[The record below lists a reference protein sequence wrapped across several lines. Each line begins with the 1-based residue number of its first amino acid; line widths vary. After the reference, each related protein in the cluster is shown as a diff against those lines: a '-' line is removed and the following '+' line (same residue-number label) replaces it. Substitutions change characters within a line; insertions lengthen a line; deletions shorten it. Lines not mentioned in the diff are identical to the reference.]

1 MVCKALLECVKDNIK
16 RFRLIPPGGHVIAGL
31 SGGADSVFL
40 IHALNSLSSTLSFK
54 ITAVH
59 VNHMLRG
66 RESDADQDFCEAL
79 CAGLGIP
86 LRVFSEDIGAQAEA
100 QGISQEEAGREAR
113 YRLFSKVLEEVGGDV
128 IAVAHNLEDR
138 AETVMM
144 NILRG
149 CGLEGLSGM
158 DYKNGVIVRPILN
171 ISREDIEAYL
181 EEKGQGYRIDSS
193 NYTNAYF
200 RNRIRNQLF
209 PFIRE
214 NLGTDPVE
222 SLLRLSRLAGEDQDY
237 LEETAR
243 QAFGQHVTMPRP
255 QELFMDRGCLNEMNK
270 AVSSRIIRL
279 SWEKL
284 KGDKRNLESIHVDQI
299 LKLSRTGGPHGAISL
314 PGRFTAWVDYKKLH
328 IGVKCEGEAPKDY
341 ACPLQIPGITEVPE
355 AGGRMIAE
363 LLDEKDIKAEDI
375 REIKENSSLQ
385 LFDYLKLDCGINIRN
400 RRAGDRFFPWG
411 SPGEKKLKEYL
422 IDAKVPLEK
431 RDAMPLLARDH
442 EILWVIGMRTSQAIQ
457 PDSRTRQYVK
467 LTWVPYN

>member
-1 MVCKALLECVKDNIK
+1 MVCKSLLERVKDNID
-16 RFRLIPPGGHVIAGL
+16 RYGLIPSGGHVIAGL

-40 IHALNSLSSTLSFK
+40 LHALHSLNSILSFK

-66 RESDADQDFCEAL
+66 RESDEDQGFCEAL
-79 CAGLGIP
+79 CAELGVP
-86 LRVFSEDIGAQAEA
+86 LRVFSEDIAARAEA
-100 QGISQEEAGREAR
+100 LRISQEEAGREAR
-113 YRLFSKVLEEVGGDV
+113 YGLFNKVLKEVGADA

-158 DYKNGVIVRPILN
+158 DYKNGVIVRPLLD
-171 ISREDIEAYL
+171 ISRGDIEAYL
-181 EEKGQGYRIDSS
+181 EEKGQSYRIDSS

-209 PFIRE
+209 PFIRD
-214 NLGTDPVE
+214 NLGTDPVQ
-222 SLLRLSRLAGEDQDY
+222 SLLRLSHLAGEDQGF

-243 QAFGQHVTMPRP
+243 QVFGQYVNMPHP
-255 QELFMDRGCLNEMNK
+255 QELFIDRDCLNGMNK

-284 KGDKRNLESIHVDQI
+284 KGDKRNLESIHVNQI
-299 LKLSRTGGPHGAISL
+299 LKLSRTGGPHGTISL
-314 PGRFTAWVDYKKLH
+314 PGGFTAWVDYKKLH
-328 IGVKCEGEAPKDY
+328 MGVKCEEEAPKDY
-341 ACPLQIPGITEVPE
+341 AYELQIPGITEAHV

-363 LLDEKDIKAEDI
+363 LLDEKDIKTEEI
-375 REIKENSSLQ
+375 REIKENSSFQ

-400 RRAGDRFFPWG
+400 RRAGDRFFPCG
-411 SPGEKKLKEYL
+411 SPGKKKLKEYL
-422 IDAKVPLEK
+422 IDTKVPLEK
-431 RDAMPLLARDH
+431 RNVMPLVARDQ
-442 EILWVIGMRTSQAIQ
+442 EILWVIGMRTSQKIK